1 MGLIACYYRAAEWDH
16 AEIAAAAH
24 DLLERLDARRRSG

>member
-16 AEIAAAAH
+16 TEVMLAAH
-24 DLLERLDARRRSG
+24 NLLVHLDKSRR